1 MSRGD
6 TKGAPGNVTSHP
18 PPGRRALLPVF
29 PVWNLSSVT
38 CRVYFLGIFF
48 FFFPRI
54 KQSGIVSVP
63 PAPPAG
69 RTGVKL
75 FQLQLPSGIS
85 AHGATPSA
93 FPAAPGSLLSLEEL
107 EEPTPLLSRRGKS
120 IRQQKHPPWSAFPE
134 IPPSHSLRGAAL
146 DLPMLHPMT
155 PEAFPT

>member
-1 MSRGD
+1 MPRGD
-6 TKGAPGNVTSHP
+6 TKGAPGNVTSTSRQACAA
-18 PPGRRALLPVF
+18 PGF
-29 PVWNLSSVT
+29 S
-38 CRVYFLGIFF
+38 RVESELRHVQGLFFGDFF
-48 FFFPRI
+48 FFFLRI

-75 FQLQLPSGIS
+75 FRLQLPSGIS